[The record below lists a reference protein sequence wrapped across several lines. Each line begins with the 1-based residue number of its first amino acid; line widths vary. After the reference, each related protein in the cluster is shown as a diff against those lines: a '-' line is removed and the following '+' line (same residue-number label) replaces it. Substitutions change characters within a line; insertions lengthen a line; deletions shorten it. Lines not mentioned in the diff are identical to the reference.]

1 MQELS
6 TGPLL
11 GNCLCTSWQI
21 DGISARQAQRAQ
33 CALQHTRVL
42 IKSRRQAYACGSMQR
57 SMLPRRYQRSTKTCQ
72 AHQVAARKVK

>member
-11 GNCLCTSWQI
+11 GNYLCTSLQI
-21 DGISARQAQRAQ
+21 DGIPARRAQRAQ

-42 IKSRRQAYACGSMQR
+42 IKSRRQAYACRSMQR
-57 SMLPRRYQRSTKTCQ
+57 SLPRRYQRSTKTCQ